1 VTDAAERLTR
11 ARRQVGDRKARLVV
25 AAVEAVGRRGQ
36 IPNVSEVAREAGVGR
51 KFIYDHTD
59 LRALIELR
67 ALEAVGA
74 QEQRI
79 IGAARVSAASL
90 RSDLMN
96 AQAQNHRLRKQLQAM
111 EARLSVLEGA
121 RVAAEALPGPLGVN
135 VVDGLATE
143 QINELE
149 GQVFQLTENLN
160 RITDELQAARRIN
173 RELMQQANR
182 SDHSP
187 GSGELLD

>member
-25 AAVEAVGRRGQ
+25 AAVEAVVRRGQ

-67 ALEAVGA
+67 TLEAVGA

-96 AQAQNHRLRKQLQAM
+96 AQAQNHRLRKQLQAL

-121 RVAAEALPGPLGVN
+121 RVAAEAFPGPLGVN

-149 GQVFQLTENLN
+149 LQVFQLTENLN
-160 RITDELQAARRIN
+160 RTTDELQAARRIN

>member
-1 VTDAAERLTR
+1 MTDAAERLTR

-25 AAVEAVGRRGQ
+25 AAVEAVVRRGQ

-96 AQAQNHRLRKQLQAM
+96 AQAQNHLDKQ
-111 EARLSVLEGA
+111 
-121 RVAAEALPGPLGVN
+121 PG
-135 VVDGLATE
+135 
-143 QINELE
+143 
-149 GQVFQLTENLN
+149 
-160 RITDELQAARRIN
+160 
-173 RELMQQANR
+173 
-182 SDHSP
+182 
-187 GSGELLD
+187 

>member
-1 VTDAAERLTR
+1 VTDAAERLTE
-11 ARRQVGDRKARLVV
+11 ARRQIGDSKARLVV
-25 AAVEAVGRRGQ
+25 AAVEAVVRRGQ
-36 IPNVSEVAREAGVGR
+36 IPNVTEVAREAGVGR
-51 KFIYDHTD
+51 KFIYDHPD

-67 ALEAVGA
+67 ALEAVGT

-90 RSDLMN
+90 RSDLTN
-96 AQAQNHRLRKQLQAM
+96 AQAHNHRLRKQLQAL

-121 RVAAEALPGPLGVN
+121 RVAAEAFPGQLGVN

-149 GQVFQLTENLN
+149 RQVFQLTENLN
-160 RITDELQAARRIN
+160 RTREELQAARRIN

-182 SDHSP
+182 SDHAP
-187 GSGELLD
+187 GSGDPVG